1 MAFLISFVII
11 NIIVL
16 VLLKV
21 YFKLT
26 TGICKSSKHLVGKVA
41 IVTGGNKGIGYET
54 CKDFAERGARVIIAC
69 RSERLGTAARDTIVS
84 ATGNDDVHF
93 KQLDLSSL
101 ASVRAFAEG
110 IIKNEKRLD
119 ILVNNAGVYEVE
131 HQKTEDGLSLA
142 VQTNHFGPFLLTNLL
157 LPLLKSSAPSRIVN
171 VSSIAHSGGKVEL
184 DNLNLEKET
193 KETYSMSQVYQ
204 NTKLFNVLMTVEL
217 ARRLEGT
224 GVTANSLHPGVVA
237 TDILFN
243 IKSIWVQPIKLI
255 LSVYSKTPW
264 EGAQTTVHLAVSREV
279 EDVSG
284 KYYRDCHE
292 ASVSSLAQ
300 DKDMAR
306 KLWDASEKLVGLK

>member
-1 MAFLISFVII
+1 M
-11 NIIVL
+11 
-16 VLLKV
+16 
-21 YFKLT
+21 
-26 TGICKSSKHLVGKVA
+26 
-41 IVTGGNKGIGYET
+41 
-54 CKDFAERGARVIIAC
+54 
-69 RSERLGTAARDTIVS
+69 
-84 ATGNDDVHF
+84 
-93 KQLDLSSL
+93 
-101 ASVRAFAEG
+101 RAFAEG

-279 EDVSG
+279 EGVSG

>member
-1 MAFLISFVII
+1 MAFIISIVIV

-16 VLLKV
+16 VLSKV

-93 KQLDLSSL
+93 RQLDLSSL

-119 ILVNNAGVYEVE
+119 ILVNNAGVLEVE
-131 HQKTEDGLSLA
+131 HEKTEDGLSLA

-171 VSSIAHSGGKVEL
+171 VSSMAHSGGKVEL

-193 KETYSMSQVYQ
+193 TETFSKHQVYQ
-204 NTKLFNVLMTVEL
+204 NTKLFNILMTVEL
-217 ARRLEGT
+217 ARRLEET
-224 GVTANSLHPGVVA
+224 GVTANSLHPGIVA
-237 TDILFN
+237 TDIIYNVKTAWMLPF
-243 IKSIWVQPIKLI
+243 KL
-255 LSVYSKTPW
+255 LTSVYSKTPW
-264 EGAQTTVHLAVSREV
+264 EGAQTTVHLAVSREL
-279 EDVSG
+279 EGVSG
-284 KYYRDCHE
+284 KYYCDCHE

-306 KLWDASEKLVGLK
+306 KLWDASEKFVGLK